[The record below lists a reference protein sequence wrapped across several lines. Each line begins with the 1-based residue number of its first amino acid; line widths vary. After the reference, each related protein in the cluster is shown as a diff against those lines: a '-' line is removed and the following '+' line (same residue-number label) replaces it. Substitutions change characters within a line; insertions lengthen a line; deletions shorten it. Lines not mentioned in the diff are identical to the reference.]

1 MKKRKTK
8 KSRTIINFIL
18 VILIFGIITYLR
30 IETNS
35 EKNIKQANNYEV
47 KNVVTSTNNIKENE
61 KVYPKEEVIKE
72 YKGYEVDSKL
82 EIPKIEL
89 ETYVLKE
96 FSKEALNVSVTKFW
110 GCKPNVT
117 GNYCI
122 AGHNFKNKNMF
133 HDLKKLE
140 KQDNL
145 FIIDNKVGKVEYE
158 IYDIYKVLPEDT
170 SCLEQETNGK
180 KEVTLITCTSDSEER
195 IIVKATE
202 KIRGVYNEKNKE

>member
-30 IETNS
+30 VENYS
-35 EKNIKQANNYEV
+35 EENIKQANNYEV

-61 KVYPKEEVIKE
+61 KVYSKEEVIKE

-110 GCKPNVT
+110 GCKPNT
-117 GNYCI
+117 IGNYCI

-133 HDLKKLE
+133 HNLKKL
-140 KQDNL
+140 KRNDNL

-158 IYDIYKVLPEDT
+158 VYDVYKVFPEDT

-195 IIVKATE
+195 IIIKA
-202 KIRGVYNEKNKE
+202 VEKN

>member
-1 MKKRKTK
+1 MKNK
-8 KSRTIINFIL
+8 KSNKSRVIINFIL

-61 KVYPKEEVIKE
+61 KVYSKEEVIKE

-89 ETYVLKE
+89 ETYILKD
-96 FSKEALNVSVTKFW
+96 FSKETLNMSVTKFW
-110 GCKPNVT
+110 GCKPNT
-117 GNYCI
+117 IGNYCI

-133 HDLKKLE
+133 HDLKKL
-140 KQDNL
+140 KRNDNL

-158 IYDIYKVLPEDT
+158 VYDVYKVFPEDT

-202 KIRGVYNEKNKE
+202 KN

>member
-61 KVYPKEEVIKE
+61 KVYSKEEVIKE

-89 ETYVLKE
+89 ETYILKD
-96 FSKEALNVSVTKFW
+96 FSKETLNVSVTKFW

-133 HDLKKLE
+133 HDLKKL
-140 KQDNL
+140 KRNDNL

-158 IYDIYKVLPEDT
+158 VYDVYKVFPEDT

-202 KIRGVYNEKNKE
+202 KN

>member
-89 ETYVLKE
+89 ETYILKD
-96 FSKEALNVSVTKFW
+96 FSKETLNISVTKFW
-110 GCKPNVT
+110 GCKPNT
-117 GNYCI
+117 IGNYCI

-202 KIRGVYNEKNKE
+202 KN

>member
-1 MKKRKTK
+1 MKNKKPN
-8 KSRTIINFIL
+8 KSRVIINFIL

-61 KVYPKEEVIKE
+61 KVYSKEEVIKE

-89 ETYVLKE
+89 ETYILKD
-96 FSKEALNVSVTKFW
+96 FSKETLNMSVTKFW
-110 GCKPNVT
+110 GCKPNT
-117 GNYCI
+117 IGNYCI

-133 HDLKKLE
+133 HDLKKL
-140 KQDNL
+140 KRNDNL

-158 IYDIYKVLPEDT
+158 VYDVYKVFPEDT
-170 SCLEQETNGK
+170 SCLEQETNG
-180 KEVTLITCTSDSEER
+180 
-195 IIVKATE
+195 
-202 KIRGVYNEKNKE
+202 

>member
-1 MKKRKTK
+1 MKNRKTK

-30 IETNS
+30 VENYS
-35 EKNIKQANNYEV
+35 EENIKQANNYEV

-61 KVYPKEEVIKE
+61 KVYSKEEVIKE

-89 ETYVLKE
+89 ETYILKD
-96 FSKEALNVSVTKFW
+96 FSKETLNISVTKFW
-110 GCKPNVT
+110 GCKPNT
-117 GNYCI
+117 IGNYCI

-133 HDLKKLE
+133 HNLKKL
-140 KQDNL
+140 KRNDNL

-158 IYDIYKVLPEDT
+158 VYDVYKVFPEDT

-195 IIVKATE
+195 IIIKA
-202 KIRGVYNEKNKE
+202 VEKN

>member
-30 IETNS
+30 IENYS
-35 EKNIKQANNYEV
+35 EENMKQANNYEV

-61 KVYPKEEVIKE
+61 KVYSKEEVIKE

-89 ETYVLKE
+89 ETYILKD
-96 FSKEALNVSVTKFW
+96 FSKETLNISVTKFW
-110 GCKPNVT
+110 GCKPNT
-117 GNYCI
+117 IGNYCI

-133 HDLKKLE
+133 HNLKKL
-140 KQDNL
+140 KRNDNL

-158 IYDIYKVLPEDT
+158 VYDVYKVFPEDT

-195 IIVKATE
+195 IIIKA
-202 KIRGVYNEKNKE
+202 VEKN

>member
-30 IETNS
+30 VENYS
-35 EKNIKQANNYEV
+35 EENIKQANNYEV

-61 KVYPKEEVIKE
+61 KVYSKEEVIKE

-89 ETYVLKE
+89 ETYILKD
-96 FSKEALNVSVTKFW
+96 FSKETLNISVTKFW
-110 GCKPNVT
+110 GCKPNT
-117 GNYCI
+117 IGNYCI

-133 HDLKKLE
+133 HNLKKL
-140 KQDNL
+140 KRNDNL

-158 IYDIYKVLPEDT
+158 VYDVYKVFPEDT

-195 IIVKATE
+195 IIIKA
-202 KIRGVYNEKNKE
+202 VEKN

>member
-1 MKKRKTK
+1 MKNK
-8 KSRTIINFIL
+8 KSNKSRVIINFIL

-61 KVYPKEEVIKE
+61 KVYSKEEVIKE

-89 ETYVLKE
+89 ETYILKD
-96 FSKEALNVSVTKFW
+96 FSKETLNISVTKFW
-110 GCKPNVT
+110 GCKPNT
-117 GNYCI
+117 IGNYCI

-133 HDLKKLE
+133 HNLKKL
-140 KQDNL
+140 KRNDNL

-158 IYDIYKVLPEDT
+158 VYDVYKVFPEDT

-195 IIVKATE
+195 IIIKA
-202 KIRGVYNEKNKE
+202 VEKN

>member
-1 MKKRKTK
+1 MKNRKTK

-61 KVYPKEEVIKE
+61 KVYSKEEVIKE

-96 FSKEALNVSVTKFW
+96 FSKEALNMSVTKFW

-133 HDLKKLE
+133 HNLKKL
-140 KQDNL
+140 KRNDNL

-158 IYDIYKVLPEDT
+158 VYDVYKVFPEDT

-195 IIVKATE
+195 IIIKA
-202 KIRGVYNEKNKE
+202 VEKN

>member
-1 MKKRKTK
+1 MKNK
-8 KSRTIINFIL
+8 KSNKSRVIINFIL

-30 IETNS
+30 IENYS

-61 KVYPKEEVIKE
+61 KVYSKEEVIKE

-89 ETYVLKE
+89 ETYILKD
-96 FSKEALNVSVTKFW
+96 FSKETLNISVTKFW
-110 GCKPNVT
+110 GCKPNT
-117 GNYCI
+117 IGNYCI

-133 HDLKKLE
+133 HNLKKL
-140 KQDNL
+140 KRNDNL

-158 IYDIYKVLPEDT
+158 VYDVYKVFPEDT

-195 IIVKATE
+195 IIIKA
-202 KIRGVYNEKNKE
+202 VEKN

>member
-1 MKKRKTK
+1 MKNK
-8 KSRTIINFIL
+8 KSNKSRVIINFIL

-89 ETYVLKE
+89 ETYILKD
-96 FSKEALNVSVTKFW
+96 FSKETLNISVTKFW
-110 GCKPNVT
+110 GCKPNT
-117 GNYCI
+117 IGNYCI
-122 AGHNFKNKNMF
+122 AGHNFKNMF
-133 HDLKKLE
+133 HNLKKL
-140 KQDNL
+140 KRNDNL

-158 IYDIYKVLPEDT
+158 VYDVYKVFPEDT

-195 IIVKATE
+195 IIIKA
-202 KIRGVYNEKNKE
+202 VEKN

>member
-1 MKKRKTK
+1 MKNRKTK

-30 IETNS
+30 IENYS

-61 KVYPKEEVIKE
+61 KVYSKEEVIKE
-72 YKGYEVDSKL
+72 YKGYEIDSKL

-89 ETYVLKE
+89 ETYILKD
-96 FSKEALNVSVTKFW
+96 FSKEILNISVTKFW
-110 GCKPNVT
+110 GCKPNT
-117 GNYCI
+117 IGNYCI

-133 HDLKKLE
+133 HNLKKL
-140 KQDNL
+140 KRNDNL

-158 IYDIYKVLPEDT
+158 VYDVYKVFPEDT

-195 IIVKATE
+195 IIIKATE
-202 KIRGVYNEKNKE
+202 KI

>member
-30 IETNS
+30 IENYS

-61 KVYPKEEVIKE
+61 KVYSKEEVIKE

-89 ETYVLKE
+89 ETCVLKD
-96 FSKEALNVSVTKFW
+96 FSKETLNISVTKFW
-110 GCKPNVT
+110 GCKPNT
-117 GNYCI
+117 IGNYCI

-133 HDLKKLE
+133 HNLKKL
-140 KQDNL
+140 KRNDNL

-158 IYDIYKVLPEDT
+158 VYDVYKVFPEDT

-202 KIRGVYNEKNKE
+202 KN

>member
-1 MKKRKTK
+1 MKNK
-8 KSRTIINFIL
+8 KSNKSRVIINFIL

-30 IETNS
+30 IENYS

-61 KVYPKEEVIKE
+61 KVYSKEEVIKE

-89 ETYVLKE
+89 ETYILKD
-96 FSKEALNVSVTKFW
+96 FSKETLNMSVTKFW
-110 GCKPNVT
+110 GCKPNT
-117 GNYCI
+117 IGNYCI

-133 HDLKKLE
+133 HNLKKL
-140 KQDNL
+140 KRNDNL

-158 IYDIYKVLPEDT
+158 VYDVYKVFPEDT

-195 IIVKATE
+195 IIIKA
-202 KIRGVYNEKNKE
+202 VEKN

>member
-1 MKKRKTK
+1 MKNRKTK

-30 IETNS
+30 VENYS
-35 EKNIKQANNYEV
+35 EENIKQANNYEV

-61 KVYPKEEVIKE
+61 KVYSKEEVIKE

-110 GCKPNVT
+110 GCKPNT
-117 GNYCI
+117 IGNYCI

-133 HDLKKLE
+133 HNLKKL
-140 KQDNL
+140 KRNDNV

-158 IYDIYKVLPEDT
+158 VYDVYKVFPEDT

-202 KIRGVYNEKNKE
+202 KN

>member
-61 KVYPKEEVIKE
+61 KVYSKEEVIKE

-89 ETYVLKE
+89 ETYILKD
-96 FSKEALNVSVTKFW
+96 FSKETLNMSVTKFW
-110 GCKPNVT
+110 GCKPNT
-117 GNYCI
+117 IGNYCI

-202 KIRGVYNEKNKE
+202 KN

>member
-61 KVYPKEEVIKE
+61 KVYSKEEVIKE

-89 ETYVLKE
+89 ETYILKD
-96 FSKEALNVSVTKFW
+96 FSKETLNMSVTKFW
-110 GCKPNVT
+110 GCKPNT
-117 GNYCI
+117 IGNYCI

-133 HDLKKLE
+133 HNLKKL
-140 KQDNL
+140 KRNDNL

-158 IYDIYKVLPEDT
+158 VYDVYKVFPEDT

-195 IIVKATE
+195 IIIKA
-202 KIRGVYNEKNKE
+202 VEKN

>member
-1 MKKRKTK
+1 MKNK
-8 KSRTIINFIL
+8 KSNKSRVIINFIL

-47 KNVVTSTNNIKENE
+47 KNVVTSINNIKENE
-61 KVYPKEEVIKE
+61 KVYSKEEVIKE
-72 YKGYEVDSKL
+72 YKGHEVDSKL

-89 ETYVLKE
+89 ETYILKD
-96 FSKEALNVSVTKFW
+96 FSKETLNMSVTKFW
-110 GCKPNVT
+110 GCKPNT
-117 GNYCI
+117 IGNYCI

-133 HDLKKLE
+133 HDLKKL
-140 KQDNL
+140 KRNDNL

-158 IYDIYKVLPEDT
+158 VYDVYKVFPEDT

-195 IIVKATE
+195 IIIKA
-202 KIRGVYNEKNKE
+202 VEKN

>member
-1 MKKRKTK
+1 MKNK
-8 KSRTIINFIL
+8 KSNKSRVIINFIL

-61 KVYPKEEVIKE
+61 KVYSKEEVIKE

-89 ETYVLKE
+89 ETYILKD
-96 FSKEALNVSVTKFW
+96 FSKETLNISVTKFW
-110 GCKPNVT
+110 GCKPNT
-117 GNYCI
+117 IGNYCI

-145 FIIDNKVGKVEYE
+145 FIIDNKVGKIEYE

-202 KIRGVYNEKNKE
+202 KN

>member
-1 MKKRKTK
+1 MKNKKPN
-8 KSRTIINFIL
+8 KSRVIINFIL

-61 KVYPKEEVIKE
+61 KVYSKEEVIKE

-89 ETYVLKE
+89 ETYILKD
-96 FSKEALNVSVTKFW
+96 FSKETLNMSVTKFW
-110 GCKPNVT
+110 GCKPNT
-117 GNYCI
+117 IGNYCI

-133 HDLKKLE
+133 HDLKKL
-140 KQDNL
+140 KRNDNL
-145 FIIDNKVGKVEYE
+145 FILDNKVGKVEYE
-158 IYDIYKVLPEDT
+158 VYDVYKVFPEDT

-202 KIRGVYNEKNKE
+202 KN

>member
-30 IETNS
+30 IENYS
-35 EKNIKQANNYEV
+35 EENIKQSKNYEV
-47 KNVVTSTNNIKENE
+47 ENVTTSTNNIKENE

-89 ETYVLKE
+89 ETYILKD
-96 FSKEALNVSVTKFW
+96 FSKETLNMSVTKFW
-110 GCKPNVT
+110 GCKPNT
-117 GNYCI
+117 IGNYCI

-202 KIRGVYNEKNKE
+202 KN

>member
-61 KVYPKEEVIKE
+61 KVYSKEEVIKE

-89 ETYVLKE
+89 ETYILKD
-96 FSKEALNVSVTKFW
+96 FSKETLNISVTKFW
-110 GCKPNVT
+110 GCKPNT
-117 GNYCI
+117 IGNYCI

-133 HDLKKLE
+133 HNLKKL
-140 KQDNL
+140 KRNDNL

-158 IYDIYKVLPEDT
+158 VYDVYKVFPEDT

-202 KIRGVYNEKNKE
+202 KN

>member
-30 IETNS
+30 IENYS
-35 EKNIKQANNYEV
+35 EENIKKSKNYEV
-47 KNVVTSTNNIKENE
+47 ENVTTSTNNIKENE
-61 KVYPKEEVIKE
+61 KVYSKEEVIKE

-89 ETYVLKE
+89 ETYILKD
-96 FSKEALNVSVTKFW
+96 FSKETLNISVTKFW
-110 GCKPNVT
+110 GCKPNT
-117 GNYCI
+117 IGNYCI

-133 HDLKKLE
+133 HNLKKL
-140 KQDNL
+140 KRNDNL

-158 IYDIYKVLPEDT
+158 VYDVYKVFPEDT

-202 KIRGVYNEKNKE
+202 KN

>member
-1 MKKRKTK
+1 MKNK
-8 KSRTIINFIL
+8 KSNKSRVIINFIL

-61 KVYPKEEVIKE
+61 RVYPKEEVIKE

-89 ETYVLKE
+89 ETYILKD
-96 FSKEALNVSVTKFW
+96 FSKETLNMSVTKFW

-195 IIVKATE
+195 IIIKA
-202 KIRGVYNEKNKE
+202 VEKN

>member
-1 MKKRKTK
+1 MKNK
-8 KSRTIINFIL
+8 KSNKSRVIINFIL

-61 KVYPKEEVIKE
+61 KVYSKEEVIKE

-89 ETYVLKE
+89 ETYILKD
-96 FSKEALNVSVTKFW
+96 FSKETLNISVTKFW

-202 KIRGVYNEKNKE
+202 KN

>member
-61 KVYPKEEVIKE
+61 KVYSKEEVIKE

-195 IIVKATE
+195 IIIKA
-202 KIRGVYNEKNKE
+202 VEKN

>member
-1 MKKRKTK
+1 MKNK
-8 KSRTIINFIL
+8 KSNKSRVIINFIL

-89 ETYVLKE
+89 ETYILKD
-96 FSKEALNVSVTKFW
+96 FSKETLNMSVTKFW
-110 GCKPNVT
+110 GCKPNT
-117 GNYCI
+117 IGNYCI

-133 HDLKKLE
+133 HDLKKL
-140 KQDNL
+140 KRNDNL

-158 IYDIYKVLPEDT
+158 VYDVYKVFPEDT

-195 IIVKATE
+195 IIIKA
-202 KIRGVYNEKNKE
+202 VEKN

>member
-1 MKKRKTK
+1 MKNKKPN
-8 KSRTIINFIL
+8 KSRVIINFIL

-61 KVYPKEEVIKE
+61 KVYSKEEVIKE

-89 ETYVLKE
+89 ETYILKD
-96 FSKEALNVSVTKFW
+96 FSKETLNMSVTKFW
-110 GCKPNVT
+110 GCKPNT
-117 GNYCI
+117 IGNYCI

-133 HDLKKLE
+133 HDLKKL
-140 KQDNL
+140 KRNDNL

-158 IYDIYKVLPEDT
+158 VYDVYKVFPEDT

-202 KIRGVYNEKNKE
+202 KN

>member
-1 MKKRKTK
+1 MKNK
-8 KSRTIINFIL
+8 KSNKSRVIINFIL

-61 KVYPKEEVIKE
+61 KVYSKEEVIKE

-89 ETYVLKE
+89 ETYILKD
-96 FSKEALNVSVTKFW
+96 FSKETLNMSVTKFW
-110 GCKPNVT
+110 GCKPNT
-117 GNYCI
+117 IGNYCI

-133 HDLKKLE
+133 HNLKKL
-140 KQDNL
+140 KRNDNL

-158 IYDIYKVLPEDT
+158 VYDVYKVFPEDT

-202 KIRGVYNEKNKE
+202 KN

>member
-1 MKKRKTK
+1 MKNK
-8 KSRTIINFIL
+8 KSNKSRVIINFIL

-61 KVYPKEEVIKE
+61 KVYSKEEVIKE

-89 ETYVLKE
+89 ETYILKD
-96 FSKEALNVSVTKFW
+96 FSKETLNMSVTKFW
-110 GCKPNVT
+110 GCKPNT
-117 GNYCI
+117 IGNYCI

-133 HDLKKLE
+133 HNLKKL
-140 KQDNL
+140 KRNDNL

-158 IYDIYKVLPEDT
+158 VYDVYKVFPEDT

-195 IIVKATE
+195 IIIKA
-202 KIRGVYNEKNKE
+202 VEKN

>member
-30 IETNS
+30 IENYS
-35 EKNIKQANNYEV
+35 EENIKQSKNYEV
-47 KNVVTSTNNIKENE
+47 ENVTTSTNNIKENYI
-61 KVYPKEEVIKE
+61 KVYPKEDVLEE
-72 YKGYEVDSKL
+72 YKGYKVDSKL

-89 ETYVLKE
+89 ETYILKD
-96 FSKEALNVSVTKFW
+96 FSKETLNISVTKFW
-110 GCKPNVT
+110 GCKPNT
-117 GNYCI
+117 IGNYCI

-133 HDLKKLE
+133 HNLKKL
-140 KQDNL
+140 KRNDNL

-158 IYDIYKVLPEDT
+158 VYDVYKVFPEDT

-195 IIVKATE
+195 IIIKA
-202 KIRGVYNEKNKE
+202 VEKN

>member
-61 KVYPKEEVIKE
+61 KVYSKEEVIKE

-89 ETYVLKE
+89 ETYILKD
-96 FSKEALNVSVTKFW
+96 FSKETLNISVAKFW
-110 GCKPNVT
+110 GCKPNT
-117 GNYCI
+117 IGNYCI

-133 HDLKKLE
+133 HNLKKL
-140 KQDNL
+140 KRNDNL

-158 IYDIYKVLPEDT
+158 VYDVYKVFPEDT

-195 IIVKATE
+195 IIIKA
-202 KIRGVYNEKNKE
+202 VEKN

>member
-1 MKKRKTK
+1 MKNTRTK

-61 KVYPKEEVIKE
+61 KVYSKEEVIKE

-89 ETYVLKE
+89 ETYILKD
-96 FSKEALNVSVTKFW
+96 FSKETLNISVAKFW
-110 GCKPNVT
+110 GCKPNT
-117 GNYCI
+117 IGNYCI

-133 HDLKKLE
+133 HNLKKL
-140 KQDNL
+140 KRNDNL

-158 IYDIYKVLPEDT
+158 VYDVYKVFPEDT

-195 IIVKATE
+195 IIIKA
-202 KIRGVYNEKNKE
+202 VEKN